1 MTVVFAAPALPLH
14 TAGPY
19 VFAAY
24 IVFVAMILIYVAIMA
39 VRLGRSQRDI
49 ENLAA
54 LMRERG
60 LEVGESGQVL
70 EENRPGGDSPGMPNP
85 DREAESVL

>member
-39 VRLGRSQRDI
+39 VRLGHSQRDI
-49 ENLAA
+49 ERLSEEVKAHNAA
-54 LMRERG
+54 
-60 LEVGESGQVL
+60 GQD
-70 EENRPGGDSPGMPNP
+70 DSV

>member
-1 MTVVFAAPALPLH
+1 MTVILAAPALPLH

-39 VRLGRSQRDI
+39 VRLGHSQRDI
-49 ENLAA
+49 ERLSEEVKAHTAA
-54 LMRERG
+54 A
-60 LEVGESGQVL
+60 QD
-70 EENRPGGDSPGMPNP
+70 DSV
-85 DREAESVL
+85 DREPESVL